1 MAKSQLHGNSCDRH
15 ALWSKLPKIEL
26 GTHSLTCNKMSM
38 SIDYT
43 PISMLAAQLGE
54 EVVLEMAI
62 AYINTV
68 VGRHAHTVTER
79 HIHTPPRVTRNRFIQ
94 RRARHEF
101 PLTILVQQTISA
113 SSDNLQPLEEA
124 INLAYDDGLDNT
136 AEYIDALSRLD
147 ALRSIN
153 D

>member
-1 MAKSQLHGNSCDRH
+1 M
-15 ALWSKLPKIEL
+15 PKIEL
-26 GTHSLTCNKMSM
+26 GIHQLTCNKL

-43 PISMLAAQLGE
+43 PISMLAEQLGE
-54 EVVLEMAI
+54 AVVLEMAI

-68 VGRHAHTVTER
+68 VERHADTVIQHTER
-79 HIHTPPRVTRNRFIQ
+79 QITTPPRVTRNRFIQ
-94 RRARHEF
+94 RRTRREF
-101 PLTILVQQTISA
+101 PLTILAQRTLSA

-124 INLAYDDGLDNT
+124 IGLAYEDGLDDT
-136 AEYIDALSRLD
+136 EEYIDALSRLD